1 MSASSSALTVFS
13 TAGGASSI
21 RGSTK
26 SSPTTMFL
34 PYTPAAHGCAP
45 DRTPA
50 FAGAGS
56 RTNRRCRRVLIDL
69 LQEPSPRRIEH
80 GKRAA
85 DRLPRPIIQPRLS
98 ACIGVH
104 RLAASAAKFLA
115 HMALTVGRPRRAEKR
130 SAFRRRTVA
139 GYVVG
144 DVGRCE
150 RLARRWRKAL
160 RFPPYGPSNSQRH
173 MSQILPSRC
182 RGQMVT
188 DMLTRPRC
196 TRSQPARRG
205 RGDEMQTQ
213 RASHALGRSSSA
225 RPSQRRNQAIGKRAE
240 ALHSGTS
247 APGCSSC
254 AATAPTC
261 DLGSVPQA
269 GGEIAAGSVT
279 QGTGHFRDVPVSI
292 ELRSGSAARP
302 RYLIRFGVCAMTS
315 PDCAARATH
324 RPRAEPLRKF
334 AAADRPEDLSCAR
347 SCQWSVRVAG
357 F

>member
-1 MSASSSALTVFS
+1 MPASSSALTVFS
-13 TAGGASSI
+13 AAGRASSI
-21 RGSTK
+21 RRSTK
-26 SSPTTMFL
+26 SSPTATFL
-34 PYTPAAHGCAP
+34 PYTPVAHCCIT
-45 DRTPA
+45 DRTTA

-85 DRLPRPIIQPRLS
+85 DRLPRPIIQHG
-98 ACIGVH
+98 AIGVH
-104 RLAASAAKFLA
+104 R
-115 HMALTVGRPRRAEKR
+115 RPSPCCICGK
-130 SAFRRRTVA
+130 
-139 GYVVG
+139 
-144 DVGRCE
+144 
-150 RLARRWRKAL
+150 
-160 RFPPYGPSNSQRH
+160 
-173 MSQILPSRC
+173 ILPSRC

-205 RGDEMQTQ
+205 RGDEMPTQ

-302 RYLIRFGVCAMTS
+302 STDQVWGLRDDVPGLCCSRNASAESRTTS
-315 PDCAARATH
+315 EIC
-324 RPRAEPLRKF
+324 
-334 AAADRPEDLSCAR
+334 S
-347 SCQWSVRVAG
+347 S
-357 F
+357 